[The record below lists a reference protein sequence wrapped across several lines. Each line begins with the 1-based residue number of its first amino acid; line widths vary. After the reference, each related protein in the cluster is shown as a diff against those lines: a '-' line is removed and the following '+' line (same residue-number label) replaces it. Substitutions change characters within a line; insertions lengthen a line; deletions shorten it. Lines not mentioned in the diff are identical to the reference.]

1 MYPKENER
9 MKICR
14 QEKRAGKVTG
24 ENESPCPVIRG
35 RSLTMP
41 VKKQQIFGNHGYG
54 LNSIS
59 LISILIG
66 IVMMIVAIPP
76 ACAGEQYMAGAPD
89 LTAYLAGTNEFSPGQ
104 EVVIPVIVENS
115 GTNQFKFVKMELVS
129 RDDLPNTAKFLTVTL
144 EPGDSPFII
153 KSDPQMLGDLRA
165 SSTATGMFTVRIPDD
180 TTAGTYTI
188 PVKLNYTYLYD
199 AEQFG
204 VDTVKNYYRTKEEV
218 KEITVRVKPDVRV
231 GIVTSQ
237 FRDLNAGTEGSIT
250 LTVKNT
256 GHEDGRKAIL
266 IIARNDGSPVIP
278 TQPNAYIGDFP
289 AGSTATA
296 VFRATVSGSAEAQTY
311 PLDVFVKYEDRNGDT
326 LSSDIE
332 TIGVP
337 VNGKIAFAIVSE
349 PETMSPGEKK
359 TVTVLYKNT
368 GDATAR
374 HAQARVSMVD
384 PFTSNDDTAYL
395 GDIAPG
401 ETRSASF
408 LITAERSAT
417 LKNYGLDS
425 EIRYRDGFDNQIISD
440 PVKLPLQVEEEGG
453 ILKNPVLLLIIAI
466 IVIGAGYAIYRKR
479 AGQ

>member
-1 MYPKENER
+1 
-9 MKICR
+9 
-14 QEKRAGKVTG
+14 
-24 ENESPCPVIRG
+24 
-35 RSLTMP
+35 
-41 VKKQQIFGNHGYG
+41 
-54 LNSIS
+54 
-59 LISILIG
+59 
-66 IVMMIVAIPP
+66 
-76 ACAGEQYMAGAPD
+76 
-89 LTAYLAGTNEFSPGQ
+89 
-104 EVVIPVIVENS
+104 
-115 GTNQFKFVKMELVS
+115 
-129 RDDLPNTAKFLTVTL
+129 
-144 EPGDSPFII
+144 
-153 KSDPQMLGDLRA
+153 
-165 SSTATGMFTVRIPDD
+165 VRIP
-180 TTAGTYTI
+180 AGTPAGLYTV

-204 VDTVKNYYRTKEEV
+204 TDTVRNYYRTKEE
-218 KEITVRVKPDVRV
+218 IIDIPIRVKPDVRV
-231 GIVTSQ
+231 GVLSSQ

-250 LTVKNT
+250 LTVRNT
-256 GHEDGRKAIL
+256 GREDGKKAIL
-266 IIARNDGSPVIP
+266 TIARNDGSPVIP

-311 PLDVFVKYEDRNGDT
+311 PLDVFVKYENRDGDT
-326 LSSDIE
+326 TASDIE
-332 TIGVP
+332 TIGIP
-337 VNGKIAFAIVSE
+337 VNGKIAFAIISE
-349 PETMSPGEKK
+349 PETISPGQKK

-395 GDIAPG
+395 GDITPG

-408 LITAERSAT
+408 LITADRSAT

-440 PVKLPLQVEEEGG
+440 PVKLPVKIQEEGG
-453 ILKNPVLLLIIAI
+453 ILKNPVLLLVIGI